1 MVVVLGVA
9 RWLEPDAKGY
19 GTHQQLGLPPC
30 SSILLFGSKCPACGM
45 TTAWSL
51 AMDGRVVD
59 AWYTNAGG
67 LVLIVVAWIYMPIFG
82 CYAAWGV
89 WSRHG
94 RLSLSLAVCLSVA
107 MLLALVQWLSGPFA
121 LAGN

>member
-45 TTAWSL
+45 TPPGAWRWMAAWWMPGIRML
-51 AMDGRVVD
+51 V
-59 AWYTNAGG
+59 AWY
-67 LVLIVVAWIYMPIFG
+67 
-82 CYAAWGV
+82 
-89 WSRHG
+89 
-94 RLSLSLAVCLSVA
+94 
-107 MLLALVQWLSGPFA
+107 
-121 LAGN
+121 